1 MDGDGD
7 MKPWYAINARN
18 LLDVRR
24 QGVKP
29 QGPVVV
35 SLVGGDFA
43 ETVLY
48 VKPDMPVDAMDW
60 RMLVNLDVWVWGGVG
75 AAIERIVATAWRVA
89 QSRPAQL
96 HVRFEHKQ
104 AMHEVECGTG
114 WHQGGANGWPSDHGF
129 LWWPLNVGGSVVGRR
144 LCTAL
149 SAKGERV
156 VL

>member
-1 MDGDGD
+1 

-35 SLVGGDFA
+35 SLVGGEFT

-48 VKPDMPVDAMDW
+48 VKPDMPADAMDW
-60 RMLVNLDVWVWGGVG
+60 RMLVNLDVWVWAGVG
-75 AAIERIVATAWRVA
+75 AALDRIVLTAWRVA
-89 QSRPAQL
+89 QARPARL
-96 HVRFEHKQ
+96 HVRFEHQ
-104 AMHEVECGTG
+104 RAMHEVECGAG
-114 WHQGGANGWPSDHGF
+114 WHQGGNGWPADHGF
-129 LWWPLNVGGSVVGRR
+129 LWWPLNLGGTDIGRR
-144 LCTAL
+144 ICTAL
-149 SAKGERV
+149 SAKGQRV